1 MKDQIL
7 DFQSIIISDCDER
20 KEYKKSRSQS
30 SHYFQNRWRSEVSS
44 LSGSAKG
51 EVENN
56 IVKWGDF
63 WEKQMVI
70 NGNIVL

>member
-1 MKDQIL
+1 MTVTKGKNKRKVGHRAL
-7 DFQSIIISDCDER
+7 IIFKIEGEVISP
-20 KEYKKSRSQS
+20 
-30 SHYFQNRWRSEVSS
+30 
-44 LSGSAKG
+44 SGSAKG

-63 WEKQMVI
+63 WEKLMVI